1 MTEQVPAP
9 VAVLGQVL
17 SVRADSSDSSDIDHF
32 RTGREVGGVTGD
44 TTPAGEWVARR
55 R

>member
-17 SVRADSSDSSDIDHF
+17 SVMRTGSSDINHF
-32 RTGREVGGVTGD
+32 GTGGGVSGVTRD
-44 TTPAGEWVARR
+44 TAPAGERVARR

>member
-17 SVRADSSDSSDIDHF
+17 SVMRAGSSDVNHF
-32 RTGREVGGVTGD
+32 GTGRGG
-44 TTPAGEWVARR
+44 ERR
-55 R
+55 YQGYGSSR

>member
-17 SVRADSSDSSDIDHF
+17 SLARAGSSGINHF
-32 RTGREVGGVTGD
+32 GTARGVSGVTRD
-44 TTPAGEWVARR
+44 TPAAGEWVARR

>member
-17 SVRADSSDSSDIDHF
+17 SVGADSSDINHF
-32 RTGREVGGVTGD
+32 GTGREVSGVTGD
-44 TTPAGEWVARR
+44 TNPAGEWVARR

>member
-17 SVRADSSDSSDIDHF
+17 SLVRAGSSGIDHF
-32 RTGREVGGVTGD
+32 GTGREVSGVTRD
-44 TTPAGEWVARR
+44 TPATGEWVALSR
-55 R
+55 

>member
-17 SVRADSSDSSDIDHF
+17 SLMRAGSSDVNQF
-32 RTGREVGGVTGD
+32 GTGGGASGVTGD
-44 TTPAGEWVARR
+44 PAPVGERAARR

>member
-17 SVRADSSDSSDIDHF
+17 SVMCAGSPDINHF
-32 RTGREVGGVTGD
+32 GTARGVSGVTRD
-44 TTPAGEWVARR
+44 TPAAGEWVAGRR
-55 R
+55 

>member
-17 SVRADSSDSSDIDHF
+17 SVMRAGSSDIHLF
-32 RTGREVGGVTGD
+32 RTCRGG
-44 TTPAGEWVARR
+44 ERR
-55 R
+55 YQGHCGGQ

>member
-17 SVRADSSDSSDIDHF
+17 SVVRAGSSEFICF
-32 RTGREVGGVTGD
+32 ELAGEVSGVTRK
-44 TTPAGEWVARR
+44 TASAGEWVSRR

>member
-17 SVRADSSDSSDIDHF
+17 SVMRAGSSD
-32 RTGREVGGVTGD
+32 
-44 TTPAGEWVARR
+44 TTRFELAWR
-55 R
+55 